1 MNDTPATTATFV
13 TAPRPGDFEALIN
26 FLDILGEAGR
36 MLAALESEIETG
48 YLEIV
53 TLKRANYAKLQQ
65 MISENEAAL
74 EVIVRRNPSWFADKK
89 NVTTPY
95 GVVKFKSS
103 TELVVPNEDASITL
117 IEHAQRPELLRK
129 TTELNKDTLSLLGDD
144 ELKKFGIHRKP
155 KENLTIETKVIDLG
169 KAVKSVE
176 KSEAATK
183 KAATAA
189 AKLTSG
195 FTLVEIMIV
204 VVIIGL
210 VAAMAIPAIQKIRNR
225 NIEVPPTSTPMRIID
240 GEPRFTL
247 VRVTEFG
254 DSFAYNQH
262 RAAYILTDK
271 KTGKEYVGVSGIGI
285 VELGSHKAGK
295 NNHVED
301 ER

>member
-26 FLDILGEAGR
+26 FLNILGEAGR

-103 TELVVPNEDASITL
+103 TELVVPNEEASITL

-189 AKLTSG
+189 AKLTGG

-204 VVIIGL
+204 IVIIGL

-240 GEPRFTL
+240 GEARFTL
-247 VRVTEFG
+247 VRVTEFS
-254 DSFAYNQH
+254 DSFAYH
-262 RAAYILTDK
+262 DKRAAYILTDK
-271 KTGKEYVGVSGIGI
+271 QTGAQFVGVSGIGI